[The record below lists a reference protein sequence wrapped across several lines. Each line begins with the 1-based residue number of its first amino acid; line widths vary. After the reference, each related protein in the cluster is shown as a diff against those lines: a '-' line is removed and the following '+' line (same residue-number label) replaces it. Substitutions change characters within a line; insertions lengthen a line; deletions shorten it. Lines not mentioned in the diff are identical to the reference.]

1 MLKFDI
7 VSCDINAI
15 ESNGSPDV
23 LLCSCFCLSL
33 LLWKYLGNSI
43 GLVAV

>member
-7 VSCDINAI
+7 VSCDMNDI

-23 LLCSCFCLSL
+23 FLCSCLCLS